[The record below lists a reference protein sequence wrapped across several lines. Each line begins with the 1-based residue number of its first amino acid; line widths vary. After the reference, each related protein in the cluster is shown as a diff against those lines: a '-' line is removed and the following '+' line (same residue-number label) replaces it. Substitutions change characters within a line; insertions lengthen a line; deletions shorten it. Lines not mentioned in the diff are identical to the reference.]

1 MVTKSGIMLGLG
13 ETREEVIKVM
23 NDLREAGCNLI
34 TLGQYLA
41 PSSQHH
47 TVINYITPDEFS
59 SYVQPALEMG
69 FSGIASAPLV
79 RSSYK
84 AAELYQ
90 QNQSYT

>member
-1 MVTKSGIMLGLG
+1 
-13 ETREEVIKVM
+13 
-23 NDLREAGCNLI
+23 
-34 TLGQYLA
+34 LGQYLA

-47 TVINYITPDEFS
+47 PVVNYVTPKEFS
-59 SYVQPALEMG
+59 GYIQPALEMG

-90 QNQSYT
+90 QGRPCA